1 MNPGWNKQYLSIATV
16 FLLLAVVGIISYGMG
31 LETDNELLDAR
42 DAVRAFK
49 ANGLELSP
57 KVASTDDDL
66 AIDGVLPIEYQ
77 VDKSEDSILIYEFDT
92 VNKRKLGELSIE
104 KYDIPSRVY
113 RTARNLILLYQPRLP
128 ETLEEYKEILPTLQS
143 RMKAFT
149 DTVFLDLNQGETVT
163 LKGQSEH
170 WQGEITIQYFQYWFQ
185 NENDVTGLDSYALT
199 KGFLRYIGD
208 EEEIK
213 DLSYKYSSNTLSRGG
228 NMTRLNGTE
237 VKINDEG
244 SGAYIP
250 DCYQV
255 KVEWNGKVEEFEMT
269 RM

>member
-143 RMKAFT
+143 SQKSILSMM
-149 DTVFLDLNQGETVT
+149 
-163 LKGQSEH
+163 
-170 WQGEITIQYFQYWFQ
+170 IQKHLLHYLY
-185 NENDVTGLDSYALT
+185 
-199 KGFLRYIGD
+199 
-208 EEEIK
+208 
-213 DLSYKYSSNTLSRGG
+213 
-228 NMTRLNGTE
+228 
-237 VKINDEG
+237 
-244 SGAYIP
+244 
-250 DCYQV
+250 
-255 KVEWNGKVEEFEMT
+255 
-269 RM
+269 